1 LIPVKHICY
10 LNELGQR
17 AELEDSIF
25 PAPGK
30 ATLSDRL
37 FLVCDGVGG
46 EHKGE
51 EASRIACESF
61 ARYFLQFPPVPNQ
74 VDPTYITLAQAF
86 VLEQLAAYAS
96 LHPEAARMSTTL
108 ALVYLDQERV
118 TVAWCGDSRIYHL
131 RKGKAIWHSTDH
143 SFVST
148 LVQHGEITEKEARFH
163 PQKNI
168 ITRSL
173 SAAGPV
179 SQIDLRQLEDIQPGD
194 YLLLC
199 TDGLLEQIEEERLA
213 AILDNPNE
221 NKAGLFMAY
230 CRDKTRDNF
239 SMYLITLSGQPEKT
253 TFSNKKGWLMVFIVL
268 LLLAF
273 TAVWW
278 FLMQAPAHG
287 PVKHHY
293 KNYTIRL

>member
-1 LIPVKHICY
+1 MIPIQHISF

-25 PAPGK
+25 PPPGK

-37 FLVCDGVGG
+37 FIVCDGVGG

-74 VDPTYITLAQAF
+74 VDPTYISLAQAF
-86 VLEQLAAYAS
+86 VLEQMAAYAS

-108 ALVYLDQERV
+108 ALAYLDQDRA

-131 RKGKAIWHSTDH
+131 RKGRVVWRSADH
-143 SFVST
+143 SFVSA

-173 SAAGPV
+173 TAAGPV
-179 SQIDLRQLEDIQPGD
+179 SQIDLHQLEDIQPGD
-194 YLLLC
+194 CLLLC

-213 AILDNPNE
+213 AILHNPNE
-221 NKAGLFMAY
+221 NKAALCMAY
-230 CRDKTRDNF
+230 CRDKTRDNY
-239 SMYLITLSGQPEKT
+239 SMYLISFQGQPEKSG
-253 TFSNKKGWLMVFIVL
+253 FSKSKGWLLVLIVL
-268 LLLAF
+268 LLIGLIASR
-273 TAVWW
+273 W
-278 FLMQAPAHG
+278 FFMHQ
-287 PVKHHY
+287 K
-293 KNYTIRL
+293 